1 MWIKPQRPT
10 PTPERLM
17 GHRLNQQTSSRE
29 RAVQG
34 TPKELWPGFLQRDLY
49 PLTPPKQLSQ
59 YHHIL
64 KKDKQPSDGENER
77 GRKVKGKKKRKKK
90 SLLARMEITR
100 PTGNERRRFFY
111 LFHDW
116 ASCSLFQKNTM
127 ESQLGSLSRSVHKT
141 Q

>member
-1 MWIKPQRPT
+1 MWIKTQRPT

-34 TPKELWPGFLQRDLY
+34 TPYEFWPGFQPRDLY

-64 KKDKQPSDGENER
+64 KKHKHPSDRENGR
-77 GRKVKGKKKRKKK
+77 GRKVKGKKRKPFNNHENIQQREQD
-90 SLLARMEITR
+90 LRQTD
-100 PTGNERRRFFY
+100 NCY
-111 LFHDW
+111 
-116 ASCSLFQKNTM
+116 
-127 ESQLGSLSRSVHKT
+127 
-141 Q
+141 

>member
-1 MWIKPQRPT
+1 MWIKTQRPT

-34 TPKELWPGFLQRDLY
+34 TPYEFWPGFQPRDLY

-64 KKDKQPSDGENER
+64 KKHKHPSDRENGR
-77 GRKVKGKKKRKKK
+77 GRKVKGKKRKPFSWDDNNKAK
-90 SLLARMEITR
+90 
-100 PTGNERRRFFY
+100 
-111 LFHDW
+111 W
-116 ASCSLFQKNTM
+116 
-127 ESQLGSLSRSVHKT
+127 
-141 Q
+141 